1 MVPNL
6 NSHKNRKLG
15 AGNQRVVAFACKILV
30 VSGLCLTTG
39 VLVAAPSDRCEIVFT
54 DSQAAVLRAD
64 ALTGGPALITRD
76 RKLMQPFGI
85 AIGQNGEFFI
95 SDTGCLGIL
104 GINPLTG
111 EQRMISCGGILGLP
125 FGIAVERSGM
135 ILVANAEALL
145 RVNPET
151 GAQTIVSSHGLF
163 RAPLAVG
170 QSTLTCLHGRTLGG
184 RRNL

>member
-1 MVPNL
+1 MEPK
-6 NSHKNRKLG
+6 KNHESSLLG
-15 AGNQRVVAFACKILV
+15 AASLVSSHSRIVALGRKILE
-30 VSGLCLTTG
+30 VSILCLTTG
-39 VLVAAPSDRCEIVFT
+39 VLVAAPSDRCEIVIT

-104 GINPLTG
+104 GINPVTS
-111 EQRMISCGGILGLP
+111 EQRMISCGGILGMPL
-125 FGIAVERSGM
+125 GIAVERSGM
-135 ILVANAEALL
+135 ILVANAEALV

-151 GAQTIVSSHGLF
+151 GTQTIV
-163 RAPLAVG
+163 
-170 QSTLTCLHGRTLGG
+170 
-184 RRNL
+184 